1 MILHPLFSELS
12 KDILRRLFGHF
23 ALCQKMCHHLH
34 NYMQAQYWRTEMVT
48 RTRDMLLIRH
58 AVTVIIIRPDG
69 VIGVEGT
76 KQYFDGMFDA

>member
-1 MILHPLFSELS
+1 MPKDVSSSTQLHAGAVL
-12 KDILRRLFGHF
+12 G
-23 ALCQKMCHHLH
+23 
-34 NYMQAQYWRTEMVT
+34 TEMVT